1 MQDRDRIPVQA
12 PPPRPARRR
21 AALAGASLACL
32 SALAGLSAAGVA
44 PRAFS
49 SEDAG
54 KPPLDFEQVIET
66 AKARVFPALVFVK
79 PVQED
84 LSGGEKRRVEVF
96 GSGVIVD
103 PEGYVV
109 TNHHVAEKA
118 KEIRCVLNDRR
129 EVDAT
134 VVGLDRAT
142 DLAVL
147 KLKLPPGERLPAAE
161 WGSSASLAEG
171 QFVMALGAPYG
182 FERSISLGIVSNAH
196 RTLADDEAPYNV
208 WIQTDAAIN
217 PGNSGGPLVDTKGRV
232 VGINTLGMRF
242 ASGLGFSIPVDV
254 VRRVV
259 TRIRADGRVVRS
271 RTGVVLRPLVD
282 YLANT
287 FFAGDHGVIV
297 DDVSPGTPAET
308 AGLKKGDRIL
318 AIAGKPA
325 DGKYREDLPE
335 IRWAL
340 ADLPLGAP
348 ATLTVERDGKK
359 IDVVVTP
366 DCEDACDDPAA
377 EAPRWGATFQA
388 ISRERVPDLAFHRKS
403 GVYAFGVK
411 YPGAAASAGLH
422 ELDVVLSIDRKPV
435 ADLAALRAAYEE
447 SIKDASPRHTVLV
460 EVLRGGH
467 RTYLAM
473 KVGPE
478 QKKDE

>member
-1 MQDRDRIPVQA
+1 MHGRPVTL
-12 PPPRPARRR
+12 
-21 AALAGASLACL
+21 AALAVVC
-32 SALAGLSAAGVA
+32 ALAAGTA
-44 PRAFS
+44 PRALAAD
-49 SEDAG
+49 DAG
-54 KPPLDFEQVIET
+54 KPPLDFERVIET

-129 EVDAT
+129 EVEAT

-147 KLKLPPGERLPAAE
+147 KLRLPAGERLPAAE
-161 WGSSASLAEG
+161 WGSSAALAEG

-196 RTLADDEAPYNV
+196 RTLGEDEALYNT

-259 TRIRADGRVVRS
+259 GRIRADGRVARS
-271 RTGVVLRPLVD
+271 RPGVVLRPLVD
-282 YLANT
+282 YMANT
-287 FFAGDHGVIV
+287 VFAGDHGVIV
-297 DDVSPGTPAET
+297 DDVAPGAPAEA

-318 AIAGKPA
+318 SIAGRAA

-340 ADLPLGAP
+340 ADLPQGKP
-348 ATLTVERDGKK
+348 ATLSVERGGKT
-359 IDVVVTP
+359 IEVVVTP

-377 EAPRWGATFQA
+377 ETPRWGATFQA

-403 GVYAFGVK
+403 GVYVFGVK
-411 YPGAAASAGLH
+411 FPGAAANAGLR
-422 ELDVVLSIDRKPV
+422 EQDVVLSIDRKPV
-435 ADLAALRAAYEE
+435 ADLRALRSAYEE
-447 SIKDASPRHTVLV
+447 SIQDATPRRTVLV

-467 RTYLAM
+467 RTFLAM
-473 KVGPE
+473 KIGPDE
-478 QKKDE
+478 KKDD